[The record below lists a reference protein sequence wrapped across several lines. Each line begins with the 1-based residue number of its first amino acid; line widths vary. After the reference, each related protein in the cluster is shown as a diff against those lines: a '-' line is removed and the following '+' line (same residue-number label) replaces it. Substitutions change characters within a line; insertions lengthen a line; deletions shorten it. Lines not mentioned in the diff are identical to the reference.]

1 MHKWQK
7 QTVFSLTV
15 GVTDESATGAEGDVL
30 CAVPPLDKAAKTP
43 RVFFR
48 EFSLCVCPEP
58 VLADI
63 RFSLMKSFL
72 NGAPKKTFSY
82 LITSSFIAEVFML
95 CSG

>member
-15 GVTDESATGAEGDVL
+15 RVTDESATGAEGDVL
-30 CAVPPLDKAAKTP
+30 CAVPPLDKAAKT

-58 VLADI
+58 VLANI
-63 RFSLMKSFL
+63 RFSLMNSFKM
-72 NGAPKKTFSY
+72 APQKRRFLT
-82 LITSSFIAEVFML
+82 
-95 CSG
+95 